1 MGLNILSRVK
11 RRIKGEVN
19 ISGTSKGYASETHGP
34 LSSMLGPSGRI
45 TLASLKWYFQ
55 ESDRA
60 DFIEFVQNPV
70 LVGSALNAESIS
82 ASQQPEEDA
91 DAQAN
96 AMKRNQTHIVNVDD
110 KISRRSGP
118 GTSLPYAIY
127 PLIKRADAESSAGV
141 FTIGRTKENDM
152 SMKDMA
158 ISKRHA
164 VIRLSRG
171 EFHIADCGSTNGTR
185 LNGTRVNDQP
195 QTLQDKDVI
204 ALGNCEFTFLTPA
217 PLHELLSKS

>member
-11 RRIKGEVN
+11 RHIKGEAGV
-19 ISGTSKGYASETHGP
+19 SDTSKGQTSANSGP

-45 TLASLKWYFQ
+45 TLASLKWYCQ

-60 DFIEFVQNPV
+60 DFIKFVQNPV

-118 GTSLPYAIY
+118 GASLPYAIY
-127 PLIKRADAESSAGV
+127 PLIKRADAESSADV
-141 FTIGRTKENDM
+141 FTIGRTKDNDM

-164 VIRLSRG
+164 LIRLSHG

-195 QTLQDKDVI
+195 RKLQNKDVI
-204 ALGNCEFTFLTPA
+204 ALGNYEFTFMTPA
-217 PLHELLSKS
+217 ALHELLSKS